1 MNKLALAASALSA
14 MVTVGASANPSAP
27 NPTLAPL
34 TYAAP
39 EFRALSPQGTAGV
52 PKGSID
58 AAREY
63 RVERTRLLQKYLSLE
78 EESGGALTPE
88 DRAAMR
94 SDIAELKARYFGS

>member
-1 MNKLALAASALSA
+1 MNRMVLAACALSGMIA
-14 MVTVGASANPSAP
+14 AGVSANPGSP
-27 NPTLAPL
+27 DPTLAPL

-58 AAREY
+58 TAREY

-78 EESGGALTPE
+78 EESGGALSPE
-88 DRAAMR
+88 DRAEMR